1 MIELTPFEAARQIR
15 LLSIWLQQANF
26 SIDLPPSANALQQR
40 IGDRLKLAE
49 STGLEPATS
58 AVTGQRSNQLSYDS
72 KSEEGEAR
80 TDYKSLQPKNGKAF
94 GISTEGT
101 SNREKVIRRCRWASE
116 FLTWHVQS
124 TSS

>member
-58 AVTGQRSNQLSYDS
+58 AVTGRGFY
-72 KSEEGEAR
+72 EGGLTIYAKF
-80 TDYKSLQPKNGKAF
+80 TPDF
-94 GISTEGT
+94 GCCENFGT
-101 SNREKVIRRCRWASE
+101 M
-116 FLTWHVQS
+116 QS
-124 TSS
+124 TNLT